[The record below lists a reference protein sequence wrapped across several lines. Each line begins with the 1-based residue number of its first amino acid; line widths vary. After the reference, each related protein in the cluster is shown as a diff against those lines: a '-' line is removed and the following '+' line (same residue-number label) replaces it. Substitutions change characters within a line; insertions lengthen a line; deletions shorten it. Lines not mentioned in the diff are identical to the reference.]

1 MKKSY
6 LDDFKRKYPFSFI
19 PFLFGL
25 PNKSN
30 PEYIETLNSLSLRH
44 PDRTHLKKIIEN
56 NQSNYNKIID
66 DFIKN
71 KPKIMI
77 IPMTYQNLS

>member
-6 LDDFKRKYPFSFI
+6 LNDFKRKYPFSFI

-30 PEYIETLNSLSLRH
+30 PEYKETLNSLSLRH
-44 PDRTHLKKIIEN
+44 PDRAYLKSIFKKLYLMLSKLKAKIKVKTKLN
-56 NQSNYNKIID
+56 L
-66 DFIKN
+66 KN
-71 KPKIMI
+71 K
-77 IPMTYQNLS
+77 LR

>member
-6 LDDFKRKYPFSFI
+6 LNDFKRKYPFSFI

-30 PEYIETLNSLSLRH
+30 PEYKETLNSLSLRH
-44 PDRTHLKKIIEN
+44 SDRSHLKKIIDKSELDKFEVKEKFN
-56 NQSNYNKIID
+56 
-66 DFIKN
+66 
-71 KPKIMI
+71 
-77 IPMTYQNLS
+77 